1 MLVEPYSATL
11 LPRPLE
17 RRPAASSKAEILLIE
32 TKLRLPPPG
41 QSELARSDLLAQ
53 LDVVSQRR
61 LAIVAAPTGFGKST
75 LLAQWA
81 SRVQAQGGAVGWL
94 SADAQDNEIGRFLRY
109 LVAAIRHA
117 DPSCGVELP
126 GLIVSSPLLPIDT
139 ILSSLVNDLNRRA
152 GALFLV
158 IDDFHHLTSPDIAR
172 FLESL
177 LAYGPTGF
185 HLVIGARDEV
195 SLQLAGLRARG
206 QLVRLDEYQLRFS
219 LSQTEAFLNRR
230 LALALTTAEVV
241 TLHHRTEGWIAGL
254 HLASLSLINASDKS
268 GFLTRFSG
276 AEGDIADFLV
286 QEVLDR
292 QSPETLNFLLCT
304 AILDRFSAPLADAV
318 SGKRNS
324 DAQIAQIEAANLF
337 VIPLD
342 RDGVWFRYHAL
353 FADLLRAMLQ
363 RTDPDRARRLHLSAA
378 QWLSSANFTAD
389 AVQHALAAGEGG
401 MAASLVETCCMPLIR
416 NSNIAQVRDWLGRLP
431 PEIAASRPRLQL
443 ARVWICFHSS
453 QPLEGARILRNVR
466 DELGKQAKNG
476 TLTPQD
482 IEDFRAEMLV
492 LTAGIAS
499 AADHSS
505 MGARIAERALRE
517 VPQRMGFL
525 RGVAGNVLGFCHYST
540 GNLQASRIACL
551 QARENHLSGQSNFGV
566 LYSDLIL
573 GLVDKAAGDLG
584 AALGRFSR
592 ATDLARTSD
601 GPGSYSEALVGV
613 FEAEILYER
622 NDLAGAEQLYL
633 LHRPLIEECGLVV
646 HDMSCK
652 LLGARLDAAK
662 GQQDQALYALEAAER
677 QGIQNHY
684 RRLFAAALH
693 ERVKLLLQRGE
704 VNYARLILTSRG
716 IDDAW
721 LSGNH
726 ALRPASDFE
735 HMATARV
742 LIAEGRP
749 EAALRL
755 TEPLAARLK
764 RDGRLRRLAQ
774 VRGLASI
781 AAFRSGNGLAALAAI
796 SDAVKLSQPGAAL
809 RTLIDEG
816 QALQEVITF
825 ARAQIHLWRNPGNP
839 VGQFVAEICPISATS
854 PASLKSDLSP
864 REAEIARLLGDGL
877 ANRDISDRLSMSPD
891 TVKWHLKNIFGK
903 LGADNRTQAVLRLQQ
918 IGLDGLT
925 QKGG

>member
-1 MLVEPYSATL
+1 M
-11 LPRPLE
+11 
-17 RRPAASSKAEILLIE
+17 LIE

-41 QSELARSDLLAQ
+41 QNGLARSDLLAQ
-53 LDVVSQRR
+53 LDGVSQRR
-61 LAIVAAPTGFGKST
+61 LAIVSAPTGFGKST

-81 SRVQAQGGAVGWL
+81 NRVQAQGGAVGWL
-94 SADAQDNEIGRFLRY
+94 SADTQDNEIGRFLRY
-109 LVAAIRHA
+109 LVAAIRHG
-117 DPSCGVELP
+117 DPSCCVDLP
-126 GLIVSSPLLPIDT
+126 SLISSSPLLPIDT
-139 ILSSLVNDLNRRA
+139 ILSSLVNGLNRSA
-152 GALFLV
+152 GPLFVV

-185 HLVIGARDEV
+185 HLIIGAREEV

-219 LSQTEAFLNRR
+219 LSQTEAYLNDHH
-230 LALALTTAEVV
+230 ALALTTAEVV

-254 HLASLSLINASDKS
+254 HLASLSLIGAAEKSD
-268 GFLTRFSG
+268 FLTRFSG
-276 AEGDIADFLV
+276 AEGDIADFLM
-286 QEVLDR
+286 QEVLSR
-292 QSPETLNFLLCT
+292 QSPETLDFLLCT
-304 AILDRFSAPLADAV
+304 AILNRFSAPLADAV
-318 SGKRNS
+318 TGNRNS

-337 VIPLD
+337 LIPLD
-342 RDGVWFRYHAL
+342 REGVWFRYHAL
-353 FADLLRAMLQ
+353 FADLLRAMLL
-363 RTDPDRARRLHLSAA
+363 RTNPDRARRLHLRAA
-378 QWLSSANFTAD
+378 QWLSGADFTAD
-389 AVQHALAAGEGG
+389 AVQHALAADEGG

-431 PEIAASRPRLQL
+431 PEIAAKRPRLQL

-453 QPLEGARILRNVR
+453 QALKGARILRRVR
-466 DELGKQAKNG
+466 DELGRQAADG

-499 AADHSS
+499 AADHSR

-517 VPQRMGFL
+517 IPVRMGFL
-525 RGVAGNVLGFCHYST
+525 RGVVGNVLGFCHYSM
-540 GNLQASRIACL
+540 GDLQASRIACL
-551 QARENHLSGQSNFGV
+551 QARESHLSGQSNFGV

-573 GLVDKAAGDLG
+573 GLVDKAAGDLA

-601 GPGSYSEALVGV
+601 GPGSYSESMVGI

-622 NDLAGAEQLYL
+622 NDLAAAERLYVQ
-633 LHRPLIEECGLVV
+633 HRPLIEECGLVV

-652 LLGARLDAAK
+652 LLGARLAAAK
-662 GQQDQALYALEAAER
+662 GQLDQALNALEAAER
-677 QGIQNHY
+677 QGLQNHY
-684 RRLFAAALH
+684 RRLFAAALQD
-693 ERVKLLLQRGE
+693 RVRLLLQRGE
-704 VNYARLILTSRG
+704 VKYARLILTSRG

-721 LSGNH
+721 LAGNR
-726 ALRPASDFE
+726 ALRPANDFE
-735 HMATARV
+735 HMAMVRV

-749 EAALRL
+749 EAAFRL

-796 SDAVKLSQPGAAL
+796 SDAVKLSQPSAAV

-816 QALQEVITF
+816 PALQEVITF
-825 ARAQIHLWRNPGNP
+825 ARTQIPLWRNTGNP
-839 VGQFVAEICPISATS
+839 VGQFVGAICPISATT
-854 PASLKSDLSP
+854 PVTLTSDLSP
-864 REAEIARLLGDGL
+864 REAEIARLLSDGL
-877 ANRDISDRLSMSPD
+877 ANRDISNRLSMAPD

-918 IGLDGLT
+918 IGLGGIT
-925 QKGG
+925 QKGD